1 MLNAILP
8 LFRMILLLLGGY
20 EQIALENLALRE
32 QLAIFQRSVRHPK
45 VRLMDR
51 VFWVCLRKVWKDW
64 KSVLVIVRPETVL
77 DWQRRRFRRYWCR
90 LSQHTNPGRP
100 RTRADIRK
108 LVKTMAE
115 ANVGWGAPR
124 IHGEL
129 QKLDIEV
136 SERTVS
142 RLMPKRSTA
151 PSQTWR
157 TFLNNHARDL
167 VSIDFFTVPTA
178 RLRVL
183 FVFIVLSHERRRVV
197 HFNVT
202 EHPKAAWTA
211 QQIVEAFPDDQA
223 PRYLVRDRDGI
234 YGEYFQHRVQG
245 MGIREVR
252 TAPRSPWQNPYA
264 ERVIGSIRR
273 ECLNHVIVLHD
284 KHLRR
289 ILKSYFRYYHESR
302 THLSLDK
309 DAPESR
315 GIQANKLERIVQ
327 ISQVGG
333 LHHRYE
339 RRAS

>member
-1 MLNAILP
+1 MLNAILS
-8 LFRMILLLLGGY
+8 LFRMILLILGGY
-20 EQIALENLALRE
+20 EQVALENLALRQ
-32 QLAIFQRSVRHPK
+32 QLAIFQRSVPHPK
-45 VRLMDR
+45 IRPTDRL
-51 VFWVCLRKVWKDW
+51 FWVCLRKVWKEW
-64 KSVLVIVRPETVL
+64 KSALVIVRPETVL
-77 DWQRRRFRRYWCR
+77 DWQRRRFRRYWSQ
-90 LSQHTNPGRP
+90 LSQHKNPGRP
-100 RTRADIRK
+100 RTNADIRK
-108 LVKTMAE
+108 LVKRMAE

-129 QKLDIEV
+129 LKLGIEV

-142 RLMPKRSTA
+142 RLMPKRSTT

-157 TFLNNHARDL
+157 TFLDNHIRDL
-167 VSIDFFTVPTA
+167 VSIDFFTVPSA

-223 PRYLVRDRDGI
+223 PRYLVRDRD
-234 YGEYFQHRVQG
+234 
-245 MGIREVR
+245 
-252 TAPRSPWQNPYA
+252 A

-309 DAPESR
+309 DAPASR
-315 GIQANKLERIVQ
+315 EIQPNRLERIVHLP
-327 ISQVGG
+327 QVGG

-339 RRAS
+339 RRAA